1 MAPMV
6 HDRYRLLA
14 RFENKVQE
22 VAILVNPLLSLIISI
37 VDDDDGGGGGG
48 VVLITIFLKM

>member
-6 HDRYRLLA
+6 DDRYRLLA

-37 VDDDDGGGGGG
+37 VDDDDGGGG